1 MNTVQ
6 LECFLAVSETLNFA
20 RAAEH
25 LHITQP
31 AVTHQINSLES
42 EMDVKLFKRTTRTV
56 ELTEEGWSFFNDA
69 KTILNMTHMA
79 KARLSSHNT
88 EEIRSIG
95 IGCHSPM
102 ELSLL
107 PKPLNAFLKKYP
119 DIHPELKMVPFQALQ
134 NLLQEENIDV
144 MMGFMDENS
153 KKLPG
158 VYVELTKAPLACIM
172 SPSHPLSGR
181 ESLRLEDLKEGKL
194 IICSPRKTSAA
205 VARIQGQLIGCRMP
219 SDVYFC
225 DNIECGITLVQAGLG
240 FIILPAILP
249 VHSSALSHV
258 LLEGVQQES
267 FGLYYKTLQR
277 NQPLKDFIQFM
288 KEYFS

>member
-6 LECFLAVSETLNFA
+6 LECFLAVAETLNFA
-20 RAAEH
+20 RAAER

-42 EMDVKLFKRTTRTV
+42 ELDVKLFKRTTRTV
-56 ELTEEGWSFFNDA
+56 EMTAAGWSFFNDA
-69 KTILNMTHMA
+69 KTILNMTHLA
-79 KARLSSHNT
+79 KARLSNHA
-88 EEIRSIG
+88 EEDIRSIG

-107 PKPLNAFLKKYP
+107 PEPLNAFLKKYP

-144 MMGFMDENS
+144 MIGFMDENA

-158 VYVELTKAPLACIM
+158 IYVELAKAPLSCVM
-172 SPSHPLSGR
+172 LPSHPLAGR
-181 ESLRLEDLKEGKL
+181 DRIRPEDLKEGKL
-194 IICSPRKTSAA
+194 ITCDPRRSSAA
-205 VARIQGQLIGCRMP
+205 VARIQGQLVGCRTP
-219 SDVYFC
+219 ADIYFC

-240 FIILPAILP
+240 FAILP
-249 VHSSALSHV
+249 DVTQVRSSALTYIP
-258 LLEGVQQES
+258 LEDFRPES
-267 FGLYYKTLQR
+267 FGLYYKTLQK

-288 KEYFS
+288 KEYFR

>member
-6 LECFLAVSETLNFA
+6 LECFLAVAETLNFA

-42 EMDVKLFKRTTRTV
+42 ELDVKLFKRTTRTV
-56 ELTEEGWSFFNDA
+56 ELTAAGWSFFNDA

-79 KARLSSHNT
+79 KARLSSHT
-88 EEIRSIG
+88 KEEIHSIG

-107 PKPLNAFLKKYP
+107 PEPLNAFLKKYP

-134 NLLQEENIDV
+134 NLLQEENIDL
-144 MMGFMDENS
+144 MIGFQDANT

-158 VYVELTKAPLACIM
+158 VYVELAKAPLSCVM
-172 SPSHPLSGR
+172 TPSHPLACRDSI
-181 ESLRLEDLKEGKL
+181 RLEDLKKGKL
-194 IICSPRKTSAA
+194 ITCDPRKTSAA
-205 VARIQGQLIGCRMP
+205 VARIQGQLIGYRTP
-219 SDVYFC
+219 ADVYFC
-225 DNIECGITLVQAGLG
+225 DNIECGMTLVQAGLG
-240 FIILPAILP
+240 FAILP
-249 VHSSALSHV
+249 DIPQVRGSGLIHV
-258 LLEGVQQES
+258 PLEDTRPES

-277 NQPLKDFIQFM
+277 NQPLKDFIIFM